1 MRIVET
7 VSDINEITIDAY
19 NEIRTSIV
27 NYVNNSTS
35 EFELSYRNSE
45 VEYATFK
52 INDLTCKIVDI
63 VNLRGEEV
71 ERYFPL
77 RMIINSVENDLITDI
92 MNRFIMPVI
101 VII

>member
-7 VSDINEITIDAY
+7 TSNCINEITIDAF
-19 NEIRTSIV
+19 NSLRTSIV
-27 NYVNNSTS
+27 SYVNNSTS

-45 VEYATFK
+45 VEYVTFR
-52 INDLTCKIVDI
+52 IQDITCKIVDI

-71 ERYFPL
+71 GRYFPL

-92 MNRFIMPVI
+92 INRFIMPVI
-101 VII
+101 VL